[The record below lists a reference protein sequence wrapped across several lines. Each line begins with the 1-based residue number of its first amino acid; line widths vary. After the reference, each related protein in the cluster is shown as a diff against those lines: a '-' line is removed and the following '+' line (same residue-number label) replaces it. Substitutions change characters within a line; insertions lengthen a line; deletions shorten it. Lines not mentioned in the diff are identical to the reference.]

1 MPPGG
6 GAQTELGFCTELLRL
21 LGLHTDSTWTRWG
34 SVKFRIILAMRMAS
48 IGIRR
53 LELLELYMRM
63 TIGQIARVKEVW
75 MKLKKRSE

>member
-6 GAQTELGFCTELLRL
+6 GAQTELGFCTGLLRL

-34 SVKFRIILAMRMAS
+34 SVKFRIILAMS